1 MKGAKTNLVSV
12 PKTTPKEP
20 EEVFVKGFK
29 GANIDSMT
37 LTLIGSV
44 KLGYARTTKRLI
56 DSGEVDVNEQ
66 DEKGMTALHY
76 AAVLGARHCVR
87 VLVNS
92 GKCDYLIKDNQG
104 RYASELALE
113 WGRDYAVSVLLSKKQ
128 VQQAYERGVP
138 AWDKSG

>member
-1 MKGAKTNLVSV
+1 MKEAKKIFTDSPERSSETVS
-12 PKTTPKEP
+12 
-20 EEVFVKGFK
+20 VKGFR
-29 GANIDSMT
+29 GLDSASKS
-37 LTLIGSV
+37 LTFSFIGSV
-44 KLGYARTTKRLI
+44 KLGYAGTTKRLI
-56 DSGEVDVNEQ
+56 DSGTVDVNQQ

-76 AAVLGARHCVR
+76 AAVLGSRHCVR

-138 AWDKSG
+138 AWEKLG